1 MLLRIVRR
9 EQMRSFFRRLPLLQS
24 PLLSSF
30 VVFEMSNGMVS
41 FLYAAVNRTKQTN

>member
-9 EQMRSFFRRLPLLQS
+9 EQMRSFLRVLPWLPS

-41 FLYAAVNRTKQTN
+41 FLYAAVNRTTQRN